1 MLVCCT
7 GEGEETEE
15 GYTNGYT
22 DTDVTDDNMADDEE
36 SWEQVGPKKKSV
48 FTRKVLFFFWHS
60 FLLLTALKKHQ
71 FDYLSLT

>member
-1 MLVCCT
+1 VLVCCT

-48 FTRKVLFFFWHS
+48 FTRKVLFFFCIMTFISIINH
-60 FLLLTALKKHQ
+60 FKK
-71 FDYLSLT
+71 TPV